1 MLIDAIKT
9 HALEAAQSGDWS
21 AVAATLQA
29 VSVTAPARVCWAVE
43 SGAAATAAGG
53 DHTELL
59 TAMLGDPNG
68 TMLFQRLSSGIGVEW
83 AHPVTVPYLQ
93 SLVSAGKMTQQVMD
107 ALIQLSAPVTYPH
120 ADVTADDCQKAWIV
134 ASCIDPL
141 VAAHSLAAAK
151 LNNAHASLGP
161 EYTDGLTLEQLQDRC
176 DAIAVSE
183 TGEV

>member
-9 HALEAAQSGDWS
+9 HALAAAQSGDWQ

-53 DHTELL
+53 NHTELL

-93 SLVSAGKMTQQVMD
+93 SLVSAGQMTQQVMN
-107 ALIQLSAPVTYPH
+107 ALVQLSAPVSYPH
-120 ADVTADDCQKAWIV
+120 SGVTADDCQRAWI
-134 ASCIDPL
+134 IDACLTPIS
-141 VAAHSLAAAK
+141 AAHSLAAAK
-151 LNNAHASLGP
+151 LNNAQASLGS
-161 EYTDGLTLEQLQDRC
+161 EHTDGLTLEQLQARC
-176 DAIAVSE
+176 DAITASV
-183 TGEV
+183 TGVV

>member
-43 SGAAATAAGG
+43 SGAAAVAAGG

-59 TAMLGDPNG
+59 TALLGDVNG
-68 TMLFQRLSSGIGVEW
+68 TMLFQRLSSGTGIEW
-83 AHPVTVPYLQ
+83 AHPVTLPYLQ

-107 ALIQLSAPVTYPH
+107 ALVQLSAPVSFPH
-120 ADVTADDCQKAWIV
+120 ADVTADQCSEAW
-134 ASCIDPL
+134 ASD
-141 VAAHSLAAAK
+141 
-151 LNNAHASLGP
+151 
-161 EYTDGLTLEQLQDRC
+161 QLQMQRQSIRSRIDAAWNQIGTSEQAE
-176 DAIAVSE
+176 AIAE
-183 TGEV
+183 FRAIADELEVG

>member
-9 HALEAAQSGDWS
+9 HALEAAQSGDWQ

-53 DHTELL
+53 NHTELL

-68 TMLFQRLSSGIGVEW
+68 IMLFQRLSSGIGVEW

-93 SLVSAGKMTQQVMD
+93 SLVSAGTMTQQVMD
-107 ALIQLSAPVTYPH
+107 ALVQLSAPVSYPH
-120 ADVTADDCQKAWIV
+120 SGVTADDCQRAWIV
-134 ASCIDPL
+134 DSCLSPI
-141 VAAHSLAAAK
+141 AATHAAAATK
-151 LNNAHASLGP
+151 LNNAQASLGS
-161 EYTDGLTLEQLQDRC
+161 EHTDGLTLEQLQDRC
-176 DAIAVSE
+176 DAIAASS
-183 TGEV
+183 TGVL

>member
-9 HALEAAQSGDWS
+9 HALEAAQSADWS

-107 ALIQLSAPVTYPH
+107 ALIQLSAPTTFPH
-120 ADVTADDCQKAWIV
+120 VEVTAEECQRSWIID
-134 ASCIDPL
+134 SCLAPIS
-141 VAAHSLAAAK
+141 AAHAAAAAK
-151 LNNAHASLGP
+151 FNNAHASLGP
-161 EYTDGLTLEQLQDRC
+161 EHTDGLTLEQLQLRC
-176 DAIAVSE
+176 DAITASV

>member
-9 HALEAAQSGDWS
+9 HALANAQSGDWP

-43 SGAAATAAGG
+43 SGAAAVAAGG

-59 TAMLGDPNG
+59 TVLLGDVNG

-107 ALIQLSAPVTYPH
+107 ALVQLSAPITHPH
-120 ADVTADDCQKAWIV
+120 ASVTAGQCETAWNTDQLSQLWTTALNDGGINQ
-134 ASCIDPL
+134 ALAIGDRATLKSAL
-141 VAAHSLAAAK
+141 TTLSESL
-151 LNNAHASLGP
+151 
-161 EYTDGLTLEQLQDRC
+161 
-176 DAIAVSE
+176 
-183 TGEV
+183 